1 MMSSSLILCQPSSNN
16 SQNAL
21 LQKNNA
27 VQGQLMTQRNITAE
41 DEQAISGLCRTFS
54 QDDGSTLHPKTGS
67 MILKA
72 IDIAP
77 VYMACEE

>member
-1 MMSSSLILCQPSSNN
+1 MMSSSLISCQPSSNN

-21 LQKNNA
+21 LQKINA
-27 VQGQLMTQRNITAE
+27 VQEQLMTQRNITAE

-54 QDDGSTLHPKTGS
+54 QDDGFTLHPKTGS
-67 MILKA
+67 MILKDM
-72 IDIAP
+72 DIAP